1 MSSAWNQK
9 YGLRGS
15 DSTPFI
21 FPIGQRRMSQCIG
34 AVDIASVGGVNGLV
48 QNGRRHGCGGGRT
61 GGSHAGRD
69 LSTGSRTIVIVRAPP
84 CRQASVERIIDVI
97 RDVSAV
103 AEPIPHL

>member
-1 MSSAWNQK
+1 MSSPWNQK

-34 AVDIASVGGVNGLV
+34 AVDIASVGGVIGLV

-61 GGSHAGRD
+61 GGSRAGRD
-69 LSTGSRTIVIVRAPP
+69 LSPGSWTIVIVRAPP
-84 CRQASVERIIDVI
+84 CRQASVERNIDVI
-97 RDVSAV
+97 REETAV
-103 AEPIPHL
+103 VESNP